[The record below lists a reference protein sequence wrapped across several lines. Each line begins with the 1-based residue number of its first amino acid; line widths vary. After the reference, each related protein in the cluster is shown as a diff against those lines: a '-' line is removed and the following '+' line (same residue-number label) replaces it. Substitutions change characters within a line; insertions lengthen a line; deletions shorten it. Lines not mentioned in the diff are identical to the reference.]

1 MARGRKSKYETH
13 VKPRLKEIEEWVA
26 NDVPDEQI
34 AKNLHIHIATLYKY
48 RDEFNELNECY
59 ARARVKLVADIK
71 GALLKKALGFNYE
84 EEKKVGKKDKNGEN
98 IVLVEKYTRY
108 SPPSE
113 TAAAMLLRNYDPE
126 WRDTDSATAEL
137 RKQAQ
142 ELKKAI
148 AETNN
153 LELILSEET
162 AN

>member
-1 MARGRKSKYETH
+1 MAKSKYETH
-13 VKPRLKEIEEWVA
+13 VEPRLAEIEQWARGGMHE
-26 NDVPDEQI
+26 DEM
-34 AKNLHIHIATLYKY
+34 ARNLGIGIRTWYTYKDRY
-48 RDEFNELNECY
+48 EQFRQVLTH
-59 ARARVKLVADIK
+59 ARANMVTDVKD
-71 GALLKKALGFNYE
+71 ALLRKALGFTYV
-84 EEKKVGKKDKNGEN
+84 EKKKTAKKDKNGEN
-98 IVLVEKYTRY
+98 IVLLEEYTRY
-108 SPPSE
+108 CPPSE

>member
-1 MARGRKSKYETH
+1 MAKSKYETH
-13 VKPRLKEIEEWVA
+13 VQPRLKEIEEWVKQGA
-26 NDVPDEQI
+26 TDEEI
-34 AKNLHIHIATLYKY
+34 AKALSISMASLYSYKAKHK
-48 RDEFNELNECY
+48 EFLEAF
-59 ARARVKLVADIK
+59 ARARAKIVIDIK
-71 GALLKKALGFNYE
+71 DALLKKALGFTYE

-126 WRDTDSATAEL
+126 WRDTDNATAEL

-148 AETNN
+148 AETSN
-153 LELILSEET
+153 LELILNEENT
-162 AN
+162 

>member
-1 MARGRKSKYETH
+1 MAKSKYETH
-13 VKPRLKEIEEWVA
+13 VQPRLKEIEGWVA
-26 NDVPDEQI
+26 QGATDEEI
-34 AKNLHIHIATLYKY
+34 AKALSISVMSLIRYKDKY
-48 RDEFNELNECY
+48 SEVCEAF
-59 ARARVKLVADIK
+59 ARGRNKIVIDIK
-71 GALLKKALGFNYE
+71 NALLKKALGFNYE